1 MSDQSWRL
9 DPMNKSM
16 YLEDQYPLNYE
27 QVHNYVNS
35 YPNPVSGI
43 TPNAPKLAPQP
54 TKDSMYY
61 SNDGRND
68 GHISTFEKLKAFA
81 KGGTYNLVRS
91 MFCDENGFSWKRTLL
106 TAGAAAAIGFTGV
119 AGLAVAGT
127 LGLISAADNFI
138 HSADLAKNAKTDQ
151 DARDAY
157 EGIGES
163 TATAGLSLWAG
174 WKGIKGLTAKWFK
187 PKANVPPTGEPTPP
201 PSGGPTP
208 PPSGGPTPPPA
219 DVPTFTY
226 NNQLALPSP
235 ADVRARMIADGQFNL
250 PAVVDKPPKLNLPPI
265 ETFLEKGESQFNLP
279 TPKTPLGLPSPAD
292 VRARMIADGQFNLP
306 VVDPKTPKLNLPPVG
321 ELMSDGKLNIKLPP
335 QAAEVVET
343 PVAEAA
349 APKKTVRTRKA
360 APKKTTKAKSKKT
373 TTRKPKTVKNKASEV
388 LQARSYTDKI
398 YDINTT
404 PNPDVEYFYY
414 AKPTNTHPDAGFN
427 EPNHF
432 FG

>member
-250 PAVVDKPPKLNLPPI
+250 P
-265 ETFLEKGESQFNLP
+265 
-279 TPKTPLGLPSPAD
+279 
-292 VRARMIADGQFNLP
+292 